1 MKVEGVAQQ
10 NSFPIIKLE
19 KRINMTYIDVE
30 VTDMSQDERLKV
42 LSEYKSK
49 KGFLSFST
57 GWENQF
63 TPNEKMF
70 YIFWYEKEKKPKE
83 TSRS

>member
-1 MKVEGVAQQ
+1 
-10 NSFPIIKLE
+10 
-19 KRINMTYIDVE
+19 MTHE
-30 VTDMSQDERLKV
+30 ERQKV
-42 LSEYKSK
+42 LSEHKNK
-49 KGFLSFST
+49 KGFINFST

-83 TSRS
+83 NSAK